1 VSIFFS
7 SQKLSYYEA
16 IMAIILS
23 LIFPSFFDMHSNFGK
38 HSEDMK
44 SLLLHTQTTGNNQ
57 QEKCI
62 SLDFNFRNSSEPW
75 NARYLEPYE

>member
-44 SLLLHTQTTGNNQ
+44 SLLLHTQMYKNLFLIYRTNIEKVSPSKNPANNTIG
-57 QEKCI
+57 EIK
-62 SLDFNFRNSSEPW
+62 
-75 NARYLEPYE
+75 